1 MTSCDQKEVH
11 QSSPPCTDKLLT
23 PPSFIYICVF
33 SQCKLNI
40 ESSFTFLLDLAPS
53 WHFLGKWLLSGFW
66 SWPHSARQVLQAWT
80 LDAYCRATEFH
91 YFCQLAIY
99 VAFDRFVGSEYIL
112 LIGWNFSFPIP
123 TQSLWTDGPFRCLE
137 DWGWGVFFFRQ
148 FIHLG
153 KRRLP

>member
-11 QSSPPCTDKLLT
+11 QSSTPCTDKLLT

-66 SWPHSARQVLQAWT
+66 SWPRSARQVLQAWT
-80 LDAYCRATEFH
+80 LDAYGRATEFH
-91 YFCQLAIY
+91 I
-99 VAFDRFVGSEYIL
+99 FVNSQSTWPLTALGEKKVK
-112 LIGWNFSFPIP
+112 FVSFHFWLKVCGRTEI
-123 TQSLWTDGPFRCLE
+123 RCLE
-137 DWGWGVFFFRQ
+137 DWGCGSQAVWRFFLRK
-148 FIHLG
+148 FIHFG
-153 KRRLP
+153 KRRLS